1 MKILFLAVQAQYLAN
16 PETFS
21 FLNKA
26 TMYLSIMG
34 IFLGLAW
41 IVYIILFKMRNAAK
55 TFLKDND
62 TKVYQAAMSSMIREL
77 AFCVIGIAFI
87 IGSLLAVESVRRFFF

>member
-1 MKILFLAVQAQYLAN
+1 MKTILLVAAKAQYLAN
-16 PETFS
+16 LQPLA

-26 TMYLSIMG
+26 AIFLSMMG
-34 IFLGLAW
+34 VFLGLIW
-41 IVYIILFKMRNAAK
+41 IVLILFKMRNAVE
-55 TFLKDND
+55 TFLKND
-62 TKVYQAAMSSMIREL
+62 DAEAYQAAMSSMIREL

>member
-1 MKILFLAVQAQYLAN
+1 MKIILLAAQAQYLAN
-16 PETFS
+16 PEPFA

-26 TMYLSIMG
+26 AVYLSMTG
-34 IFLGLAW
+34 VFLGLAW
-41 IVYIILFKMRNAAK
+41 IVLILLKMRNAVE
-55 TFLKDND
+55 TFQKDND
-62 TKVYQAAMSSMIREL
+62 TKAYQAAMSSMIREL